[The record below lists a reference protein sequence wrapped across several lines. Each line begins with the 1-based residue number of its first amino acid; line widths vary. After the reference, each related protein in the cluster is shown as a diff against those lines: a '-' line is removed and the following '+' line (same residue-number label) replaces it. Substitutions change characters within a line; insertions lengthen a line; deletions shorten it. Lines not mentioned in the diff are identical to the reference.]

1 MKTLFAFLVALLL
14 PAAAFAAPVSPP
26 QPRATAMAQS
36 QSASQSQSG
45 ALAGVNNNLTFT
57 SPTQTTSTVNSTG
70 TSANTLTY
78 GGTITSNVNTN
89 AGGTQTLKNV
99 PPIYAPSLTSS
110 MSEVCLGSASGGVA
124 GPGFGVSLGKTVVD
138 DGCERRLDASVMA
151 RLGMKEVAFN
161 IMCED
166 PRVAKATKG
175 TTNECPSVKAE
186 QQKTAAGQHKYTD
199 PIIRERLGLPPIP
212 ESEQAPQ

>member
-1 MKTLFAFLVALLL
+1 MKYFLTFLAALLL
-14 PAAAFAAPVSPP
+14 PVAAFAAPLAPP
-26 QPRATAMAQS
+26 TPYTTAQAQS
-36 QSASQSQSG
+36 QSASQSG

-57 SPTQTTSTVNSTG
+57 SPSAVNSTSTS
-70 TSANTLTY
+70 TSANSVTY
-78 GGTITSNVNTN
+78 GGTTTSNINTS
-89 AGGTQTLKNV
+89 GTQTLKNV
-99 PPIYAPSLTSS
+99 PQVYAPGLTSS
-110 MSEVCLGSASGGVA
+110 LSEVCLGSASGGVA

-175 TTNECPSVKAE
+175 TANECPSVKAE
-186 QQKTAAGQHKYTD
+186 QQKTAEGQHKYTD
-199 PIIRERLGLPPIP
+199 PIIRARLGLPPLP
-212 ESEQAPQ
+212 KSEQAPQ

>member
-1 MKTLFAFLVALLL
+1 MKTLFSFLVALLL
-14 PAAAFAAPVSPP
+14 PVAAFAAPLPYT
-26 QPRATAMAQS
+26 TAQAQS
-36 QSASQSQSG
+36 QSQSASQSG

-57 SPTQTTSTVNSTG
+57 SPSAVNSTS
-70 TSANTLTY
+70 TSTNSVTY
-78 GGTITSNVNTN
+78 GGTTTSNINTS
-89 AGGTQTLKNV
+89 GTQTLKNV
-99 PPIYAPSLTSS
+99 PQVYAPGLTSS
-110 MSEVCLGSASGGVA
+110 LSEVCLGSASGGVA

-175 TTNECPSVKAE
+175 TANECPSVKAE
-186 QQKTAAGQHKYTD
+186 QQKTAEGQHKYTD
-199 PIIRERLGLPPIP
+199 PIIRARLGLPPLP
-212 ESEQAPQ
+212 KSEQAPQ